1 MTLAS
6 PTLTAPRYLITDMD
20 GVLWRGHEPLPGL
33 PEFFRFLR
41 SENVRFVCATN
52 NASTLAARLAER
64 LQGWG
69 TDVTPDEIVTSSTAT
84 ADYLATVLP
93 QGSCLYVIGMEGL
106 RAPLRDRGFE
116 LADRDGA
123 AAAEVAAAA
132 NIAAVVVG
140 IDWNVTYNQFKQA
153 ALLIRQ
159 GAKFIGTNGD
169 RTFPTPEGI
178 VPGNGSL
185 LALIETATD
194 VKPTVIGKPEPVLY
208 EMSLKRMNARPDQT
222 LVLGDR
228 LETDILGAVRLN
240 LKSALVLS
248 GIATRADLARS
259 DYQPDWVFDDISD
272 LVKNWAMINAQ
283 FTMHNA

>member
-1 MTLAS
+1 MTIAT
-6 PTLTAPRYLITDMD
+6 PALTAPRYLITDMD
-20 GVLWRGHEPLPGL
+20 GVLWRGQAPMPGL
-33 PEFFRFLR
+33 TEFFRFLR

-52 NASTLAARLAER
+52 NASTLAAKLAER

-69 TDVTPDEIVTSSTAT
+69 ADVTTDEIVTSSTAT
-84 ADYLATVLP
+84 ADYLAGILP
-93 QGSCLYVIGMEGL
+93 PGSRLYVIGMEGL
-106 RAPLRDRGFE
+106 RAPLLERGFE
-116 LADRDGA
+116 LADRD
-123 AAAEVAAAA
+123 VAAATTV
-132 NIAAVVVG
+132 AAVVVG

-153 ALLIRQ
+153 ALLIRG

-178 VPGNGSL
+178 IPGNGSL

-194 VKPTVIGKPEPVLY
+194 VKPIVIGKPEPVLY

-228 LETDILGAVRLN
+228 LETDILGAVQLN

-248 GIATRADLARS
+248 GVTTRAELAHS

-272 LVKNWAMINAQ
+272 LMTKWSMINLQ
-283 FTMHNA
+283 PRH